1 MSTTATGRSLN
12 RAPIGASCV
21 KNSRCGQPSLCPVT
35 GRDRSR
41 CCLPLGVSKSLE
53 ALSFLYGPE
62 AMAYL
67 DGAAYRG
74 VDPNHQELPLPDHVL
89 DGEEHQLALH
99 GWAGIK
105 DERYEMG
112 HPRLVQIDKPTRDF
126 VTVAGTALDIATQLQ
141 ENNPVRVN
149 LINALDAAFLLLDL
163 REPLGAA
170 FYESVRDAMRELKA
184 GIADAGP
191 PLDVVVSG
199 VGHAHIDVAWL
210 WTLSQTRK
218 KTARSFSTA
227 LRLMERYPEFIFTQ
241 SQPQLYQ
248 YIAEDHPEIMAQI
261 KQRVADG
268 RWETIGGM
276 WVEAD
281 CNITG
286 AEALAR
292 QFVLGRQYFLDTFGA
307 RESPILWLPDVFGY
321 AWQLPQL
328 IQGAGLSYFVTAKLS
343 WNQYNRMPYDQF
355 WWQGLDGTNILT
367 YFITTSKPGWWGR
380 DL

>member
-12 RAPIGASCV
+12 RAAIGASCV
-21 KNSRCGQPSLCPVT
+21 KNSHCGQPSLCPVT

-41 CCLPLGVSKSLE
+41 CLLPLGVSKSLE

-112 HPRLVQIDKPTRDF
+112 HPRLVQIDQPTRDF

-170 FYESVRDAMRELKA
+170 FYESVHAAHARIE
-184 GIADAGP
+184 G
-191 PLDVVVSG
+191 
-199 VGHAHIDVAWL
+199 GH
-210 WTLSQTRK
+210 
-218 KTARSFSTA
+218 
-227 LRLMERYPEFIFTQ
+227 
-241 SQPQLYQ
+241 
-248 YIAEDHPEIMAQI
+248 
-261 KQRVADG
+261 
-268 RWETIGGM
+268 
-276 WVEAD
+276 
-281 CNITG
+281 C
-286 AEALAR
+286 
-292 QFVLGRQYFLDTFGA
+292 
-307 RESPILWLPDVFGY
+307 
-321 AWQLPQL
+321 
-328 IQGAGLSYFVTAKLS
+328 
-343 WNQYNRMPYDQF
+343 
-355 WWQGLDGTNILT
+355 
-367 YFITTSKPGWWGR
+367 
-380 DL
+380 

>member
-1 MSTTATGRSLN
+1 
-12 RAPIGASCV
+12 
-21 KNSRCGQPSLCPVT
+21 
-35 GRDRSR
+35 
-41 CCLPLGVSKSLE
+41 
-53 ALSFLYGPE
+53 
-62 AMAYL
+62 MAYL

-112 HPRLVQIDKPTRDF
+112 HPRLVQIDQPTRDF

-170 FYESVRDAMRELKA
+170 FYESVHAAMRELKA
-184 GIADAGP
+184 GIAKAGP

-210 WTLSQTRK
+210 WTLRQTRQ

-227 LRLMERYPEFIFTQ
+227 LRLMERYPEFKFTQ

-248 YIAEDHPEIMAQI
+248 YIAEDHPELMA
-261 KQRVADG
+261 ADQAARRRRTLGDDRRHVGGG
-268 RWETIGGM
+268 R
-276 WVEAD
+276 
-281 CNITG
+281 
-286 AEALAR
+286 L
-292 QFVLGRQYFLDTFGA
+292 QYHGR
-307 RESPILWLPDVFGY
+307 
-321 AWQLPQL
+321 
-328 IQGAGLSYFVTAKLS
+328 
-343 WNQYNRMPYDQF
+343 
-355 WWQGLDGTNILT
+355 
-367 YFITTSKPGWWGR
+367 
-380 DL
+380 